1 MRRGRA
7 VHVLDRVRTGGDV
20 SGYHVEAVDGG
31 IGKVDD
37 ATYDDGTSCLV
48 VDTGPLDPRDEGDD
62 PAASSSTSTTRS
74 RRSSCSRTKDE
85 IKHAPE
91 YDDERLDDAAY
102 RDRGRRLLRAGRRS
116 ESGAFRRL
124 RPVLRHPGGA
134 RKPSQIGV
142 RIT

>member
-1 MRRGRA
+1 MA
-7 VHVLDRVRTGGDV
+7 VAELFTYSDRVRTGGDV

-48 VDTGPLDPRDEGDD
+48 VDTGPWILGTKVMI
-62 PAASSSTSTTRS
+62 PAGVVEHVDHEEQKVFV
-74 RRSSCSRTKDE
+74 SRTKDE

-91 YDDERLDDAAY
+91 YDGRAPGRRRVPR
-102 RDRGRRLLRAGRRS
+102 RDRRLLRAGRRS
-116 ESGAFRRL
+116 ESGFRR
-124 RPVLRHPGGA
+124 RARYSAIQAAP
-134 RKPSQIGV
+134 RKPSQTGV